1 MRKPVTSDQRPATKR
16 LRPYRPRG
24 VLPKRRPG
32 APKGNLNAL
41 KGGRS
46 SRQYKVLSQLL
57 IDHPELE
64 GVEDAGRIIGRLL
77 PGVLRDDA
85 AAHKNAVRRARRIL
99 APYQPER
106 FTERITKRLIVAVL
120 KNQVKRS

>member
-1 MRKPVTSDQRPATKR
+1 MPKRTESQKRVR
-16 LRPYRPRG
+16 LRPYRPRS

-57 IDHPELE
+57 AGHPGLE
-64 GVEDAGRIIGRLL
+64 GVEDSARLIGRLL
-77 PGVLRDDA
+77 PGVLREDA
-85 AAHKNAVRRARRIL
+85 VAHKNAVRRARRIL

-106 FTERITKRLIVAVL
+106 FAERITKRLIRAVL
-120 KNQVKRS
+120 QNRAKRS